1 MIHPSTDPDRR
12 AEQAESL
19 SDLDCQT
26 SAIGSCRAH
35 CQYLPSNLPGDSI
48 ELRCRDDKYKRRPCR
63 RFAPLPLPPANASH
77 SFFENFFSVHS
88 FNPTMKSSALLGALL
103 AAATGVTARCVKP
116 SGLPAC
122 HGGKCLQAL
131 SKEEL
136 GKDFCSAFLSLPP
149 VPSTVTLTG
158 ATETVTTYT
167 STQTDL
173 TTTVVTS
180 TITSVATALST
191 SYVFQRRDVENPG
204 ATRILSACAT
214 KAARISSACSCLLSI
229 TVPVPAPTTTVLATA
244 TTVLSLATT
253 IASTETETS
262 LTTTTTTASD
272 LAVATI
278 PPNPIFNGNFGTY
291 KTEGHIRPWTN
302 TTAENP
308 GSMLEFSPSST
319 VCASNNLSYCNTGAL
334 ATVWPPSTEGGFV
347 DLVQTFRAKPNTQ
360 YTVDFLYRCFV
371 AKTPAARVEVFYNGV
386 TRGAVQCPDQSIGF
400 IWPTNRFFFTPDGT
414 GVGEIKFRFYNSQEY
429 TTQRMYHYIAE
440 IRAMVATGPY

>member
-1 MIHPSTDPDRR
+1 
-12 AEQAESL
+12 
-19 SDLDCQT
+19 
-26 SAIGSCRAH
+26 
-35 CQYLPSNLPGDSI
+35 
-48 ELRCRDDKYKRRPCR
+48 
-63 RFAPLPLPPANASH
+63 
-77 SFFENFFSVHS
+77 
-88 FNPTMKSSALLGALL
+88 MKSSALLGALL

-122 HGGKCLQAL
+122 HAGKCLQAL
-131 SKEEL
+131 SKEDL
-136 GKDFCSAFLSLPP
+136 GKDFCSIFLSLPP
-149 VPSTVTLTG
+149 VPSTVTVTA

-180 TITSVATALST
+180 TITSVTTALST
-191 SYVFQRRDVENPG
+191 SYVFQRRDIENPG

-229 TVPVPAPTTTVLATA
+229 TVLVPAPTTTVLATA
-244 TTVLSLATT
+244 TTALSLATT
-253 IASTETETS
+253 IASTETETT

-291 KTEGHIRPWTN
+291 KTDGHIRPWTN
-302 TTAENP
+302 TTDENP
-308 GSMLEFSPSST
+308 GSMLLLGPGT
-319 VCASNNLSYCNTGAL
+319 VCASNDFSYCSTGSL
-334 ATVWPPSTEGGFV
+334 ASVYPPSTDGSFV

-360 YTVDFLYRCFV
+360 YSVDFLYRCFV
-371 AKTPAARVEVFYNGV
+371 AKPPVARVEVFYNGV
-386 TRGAVQCPDQSIGF
+386 SRGSIACPDQSIGF

-414 GVGEIKFRFYNSQEY
+414 GVGEIKFRFYNGQEF
-429 TTQRMYHYIAE
+429 TQRMYHYIAE

>member
-1 MIHPSTDPDRR
+1 
-12 AEQAESL
+12 
-19 SDLDCQT
+19 
-26 SAIGSCRAH
+26 
-35 CQYLPSNLPGDSI
+35 
-48 ELRCRDDKYKRRPCR
+48 
-63 RFAPLPLPPANASH
+63 
-77 SFFENFFSVHS
+77 
-88 FNPTMKSSALLGALL
+88 MKSSALLGALL
-103 AAATGVTARCVKP
+103 AMATGVTARCVKP

-122 HGGKCLQAL
+122 HAGKCLQGL

-149 VPSTVTLTG
+149 VPSTVTVTG

-180 TITSVATALST
+180 TITSVTTALST
-191 SYVFQRRDVENPG
+191 SYFFQRRDIENPG

-229 TVPVPAPTTTVLATA
+229 TVPVPAPTSTVLATA

-253 IASTETETS
+253 IASTETETT

-291 KTEGHIRPWTN
+291 KPTTDGHIRPWTN
-302 TTAENP
+302 TTIENP
-308 GSMLEFSPSST
+308 GSMLQFLPGAS
-319 VCASNNLSYCNTGAL
+319 VCASNDFSYCSTGSVAQ
-334 ATVWPPSTEGGFV
+334 VWPPSTEGGFV
-347 DLVQTFRAKPNTQ
+347 DLAQTFRAKPNTQ
-360 YTVDFLYRCFV
+360 YSVDFLYRCFV
-371 AKTPAARVEVFYNGV
+371 AKPPAARVEVFYNGV

-400 IWPTNRFFFTPDGT
+400 IWPTNRFFFTTDGT
-414 GVGEIKFRFYNSQEY
+414 GTGEIKLRFYNGQEY
-429 TTQRMYHYIAE
+429 SQRMYHYIAE